1 MKYNMRISP
10 VDDCVWI
17 NSEATLM
24 IDGDTPEEARQAAM
38 ILDNHSQLTEENAK
52 LREALEKSSEV
63 LRRQLS
69 QYYYKDEVT
78 MINQYESNKRLL
90 NQLKDQNNDK

>member
-17 NSEATLM
+17 NGEATLM
-24 IDGDTPEEARQAAM
+24 IDGDTPEEARQAAL
-38 ILDNHSQLTEENAK
+38 ILDNHDRLTEENAK
-52 LREALEKSSEV
+52 LREVLERLVNPDNCK
-63 LRRQLS
+63 
-69 QYYYKDEVT
+69 KD
-78 MINQYESNKRLL
+78 IIHIISNAESLL